1 MNVKKID
8 YKLRWNFTEYDNITN
23 IRVPSEDIWRPDIV
37 LYNTAM
43 GDFHVKQNTKAVV
56 SYNGQVSWMP
66 PAILKSSCSIDVTYF
81 PFDAQNCTMKF
92 GAWTHDQ
99 SRIDLKMV
107 KQDANQDEFWESGEW
122 EILDAKGIKHERKY
136 NCCPGNGYYLR
147 VTALAGTGVVLV
159 QYVTVYSRESNLKP
173 EIKPR
178 ICSDTMVLKMVI
190 NQLSICGRVKIDLLI
205 LCHVLLFMER
215 SIL

>member
-1 MNVKKID
+1 MALSANQKSALSV
-8 YKLRWNFTEYDNITN
+8 LSQSVSSESRLSEYDNITN

-136 NCCPGNGYYLR
+136 NCCPGNGYYR
-147 VTALAGTGVVLV
+147 TFSTVWWGV
-159 QYVTVYSRESNLKP
+159 
-173 EIKPR
+173 
-178 ICSDTMVLKMVI
+178 MV
-190 NQLSICGRVKIDLLI
+190 
-205 LCHVLLFMER
+205 
-215 SIL
+215 